1 MAINKIRSVADLDIL
16 KSGMTIMCGGFG
28 GVGSPPTLIDW
39 ILESGIDNITLI
51 CNDAGFPWIGPGKL
65 VTEKRVS
72 KLIASHIGSNP
83 EAGKQMH
90 NGELDVH
97 FYPQGTLAEKIRA
110 GGMGLG
116 GILVDVGLGTS
127 IEEGKEKTIVK
138 GKEYMIEPALTGD
151 LAIVSCKKADHYGNL
166 IYDQSAR
173 NTNTL
178 MASAGDVTVAEA
190 VEVVETGIL
199 NPEEIITQGVFVDH
213 VIQSKGVNWK
223 WVWELKRE
231 G

>member
-1 MAINKIRSVADLDIL
+1 MRSKRCALSELDLLRDN
-16 KSGMTIMCGGFG
+16 MTIMCGGFG
-28 GVGSPPTLIDW
+28 GVGSPPTLIQW
-39 ILESGIDNITLI
+39 ILDSGIKNITLI

-72 KLIASHIGSNP
+72 TLIASHIGSNP

-90 NGELDVH
+90 NGELSVQ

-127 IEEGKEKTIVK
+127 IEHGKQKTIVH
-138 GKEYMIEPALTGD
+138 GKEYMIEPALTAD
-151 LAIVSCKKADHYGNL
+151 LSIIACKRADPYGNL

-173 NTNTL
+173 NTNPL
-178 MASAGDVTVAEA
+178 VAQAGDVTIAES
-190 VEVVETGIL
+190 VEIVQTGEL
-199 NPEEIITQGVFVDH
+199 GPEEIITQGVFVDH
-213 VIQSKGVNWK
+213 VIESKGVDWK

-231 G
+231 S